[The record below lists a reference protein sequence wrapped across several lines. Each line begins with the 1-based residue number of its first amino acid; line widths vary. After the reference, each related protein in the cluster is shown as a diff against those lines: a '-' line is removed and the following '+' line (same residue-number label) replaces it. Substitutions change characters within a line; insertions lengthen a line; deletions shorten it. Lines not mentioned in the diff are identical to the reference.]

1 MRVGTQ
7 AVRCDQFAFMY
18 RHCLDISKPDAQRLV
33 FNGKRRMHNQHDS
46 TGQFPSCRLTWHRR
60 RICKPTL
67 SSTIS
72 VGRGVS

>member
-18 RHCLDISKPDAQRLV
+18 RHCLDISKPDAQRFV

-46 TGQFPSCRLTWHRR
+46 TAVPQL
-60 RICKPTL
+60 PTDVASATNL
-67 SSTIS
+67 QAHA
-72 VGRGVS
+72 